1 MAGGSEPQGA
11 AAGKRQGL
19 ARAGSRGVAGPSD
32 AADENEADR
41 TQAELREARDTA
53 TKAMR
58 SPADFLSRMS
68 HELRTPLNAILGF
81 AQLLELDQLE
91 DDQRAAVEH
100 IVRAGQ
106 HLLSLIDAVLD
117 MARIDATGIAT
128 WSEPV
133 ELSSVVDDVEVLLDQ
148 LAADAAVRLQ
158 VDRASLAG
166 QCVIADPQR
175 LAQVLLNLGSNAV
188 KYNHRGGSVT
198 FSARAIEPDRLR
210 VEVTDTGVGIPPE
223 RYEELFVPFSRLGA
237 EHSGIEGTGVGL
249 ALSKSLVESMGGT
262 IGMLPASGGGSTF
275 WIELQRTQDALPR
288 GSRDGA
294 AAPTEVGGSKVGGSK
309 VDGSEVGGSEVD
321 GSEVGGSEVGGSE
334 VDGSRGGNGEALVLS
349 VEDDPDSAELIRL
362 ILARLAGTRVLTS
375 DDPGMTVAI
384 TRSRRPDLVLLDL
397 DLRGGR
403 GEEILHRVRADP
415 ALAATK
421 VVVVSADA
429 TPSSVRTVM
438 ALGADAYLT
447 KPIDIAALL
456 RVVERLSG
464 HPHHAETT

>member
-321 GSEVGGSEVGGSE
+321 GS
-334 VDGSRGGNGEALVLS
+334 RGGNGEALVLS

>member
-11 AAGKRQGL
+11 AAGKRQRL

-32 AADENEADR
+32 AADENGGDR
-41 TQAELREARDTA
+41 TQAELHEARDTA

-294 AAPTEVGGSKVGGSK
+294 AAPTEVGGS
-309 VDGSEVGGSEVD
+309 EVD
-321 GSEVGGSEVGGSE
+321 GSE

>member
-1 MAGGSEPQGA
+1 
-11 AAGKRQGL
+11 
-19 ARAGSRGVAGPSD
+19 
-32 AADENEADR
+32 
-41 TQAELREARDTA
+41 
-53 TKAMR
+53 MR

-309 VDGSEVGGSEVD
+309 VDGSEV
-321 GSEVGGSEVGGSE
+321 
-334 VDGSRGGNGEALVLS
+334 DGSRGGNGEALVLS

>member
-1 MAGGSEPQGA
+1 M
-11 AAGKRQGL
+11 
-19 ARAGSRGVAGPSD
+19 
-32 AADENEADR
+32 
-41 TQAELREARDTA
+41 
-53 TKAMR
+53 KAMR
-58 SPADFLSRMS
+58 SPADFLPRMS

-81 AQLLELDQLE
+81 AQLLELDHLE
-91 DDQRAAVEH
+91 GDQRVAVDH
-100 IVRAGQ
+100 IVRAGH

-133 ELSSVVDDVEVLLDQ
+133 ELSSVVDDVEVLLEQ
-148 LAADAAVRLQ
+148 LAAEAAVRLQ

-166 QCVIADPQR
+166 QCVLADPQR

-198 FSARAIEPDRLR
+198 FSARVIEQDRLR
-210 VEVTDTGVGIPPE
+210 VEVTDTGVGIPSE
-223 RYEELFVPFSRLGA
+223 RYEELFIPFSRLGA

-249 ALSKSLVESMGGT
+249 ALSKSLVQSMGGS

-275 WIELQRTQDALPR
+275 WIELQRTQNALPR
-288 GSRDGA
+288 ESRDVPG
-294 AAPTEVGGSKVGGSK
+294 APTESGGEDAGGARESGGEDAGG
-309 VDGSEVGGSEVD
+309 VRESGGEV
-321 GSEVGGSEVGGSE
+321 
-334 VDGSRGGNGEALVLS
+334 LVLS
-349 VEDDPDSAELIRL
+349 VEDDPDSADLVRQ

-375 DDPGMTVAI
+375 DDPGMAVAI
-384 TRSRRPDLVLLDL
+384 ARSRRPDLVLLDL

-429 TPSSVRTVM
+429 TPSSVRTMM

>member
-294 AAPTEVGGSKVGGSK
+294 AAPTEVGGS
-309 VDGSEVGGSEVD
+309 EVD
-321 GSEVGGSEVGGSE
+321 GSE

>member
-11 AAGKRQGL
+11 AAGKRQRL

-309 VDGSEVGGSEVD
+309 VDGSEV
-321 GSEVGGSEVGGSE
+321 
-334 VDGSRGGNGEALVLS
+334 DGSRGGNGEALVLS

>member
-11 AAGKRQGL
+11 AAGKRQRL

-294 AAPTEVGGSKVGGSK
+294 AAPTEVGGS
-309 VDGSEVGGSEVD
+309 EVD
-321 GSEVGGSEVGGSE
+321 GSE

>member
-309 VDGSEVGGSEVD
+309 VDGSEV
-321 GSEVGGSEVGGSE
+321 
-334 VDGSRGGNGEALVLS
+334 DGSRGGNGEALVLS